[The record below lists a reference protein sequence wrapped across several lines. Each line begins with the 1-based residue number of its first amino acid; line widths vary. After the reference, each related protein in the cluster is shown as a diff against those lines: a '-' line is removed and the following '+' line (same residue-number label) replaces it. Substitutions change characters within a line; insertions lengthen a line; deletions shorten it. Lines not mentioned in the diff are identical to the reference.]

1 MEPAK
6 LGGVVLDSSILIAGE
21 RRGHTVREILEQVHA
36 SQGDIEVGISV
47 VTIAE
52 LVHGAYRAKD
62 AARQERRL
70 HFIERL
76 VSDVPVHPVSLEIAR
91 LAGRIEGQQ
100 EEKGIQLAFDDLLIG
115 ATALHLGYG
124 VATGNVRDFQRI
136 PDLHV
141 VKL

>member
-1 MEPAK
+1 VEPAK
-6 LGGVVLDSSILIAGE
+6 LGGVVLDSSVLISAE

-62 AARQERRL
+62 TARQERRL
-70 HFIERL
+70 QFIERL
-76 VSDVPVHPVSLEIAR
+76 VSDVPVHPVTLDIAR

-100 EEKGIQLAFDDLLIG
+100 EPRCTFVTRCPPRMSDTFNEFP
-115 ATALHLGYG
+115 
-124 VATGNVRDFQRI
+124 VFE
-136 PDLHV
+136 
-141 VKL
+141 